1 MPVMLRTL
9 SISAVTL
16 ALILGALA
24 TLANGPTT
32 QEPAAAPQPP
42 AAAPQNL
49 PSMPSDPVAIL
60 EEGNK
65 LNGLHG
71 PDVKPW
77 HAKLSYQIFD
87 DGKLQTEGTYEE
99 SWISD
104 KNYEQTYV
112 SPDFTQTDYGTSNGL
127 FRTGAQAWPK
137 LQEMHVRRSLIL
149 PVPLP
154 AALPDV
160 KVKTKQIGS
169 GASRLQ
175 CVIFT
180 SEKMYLLKDSYCFDP
195 DHPILRL
202 EVSPDGSAQV
212 LYNGI
217 VEFQGRFIA
226 RNVQTTYKG
235 KPLLRVHVDDIGAL
249 AETAFT
255 PPPDAMSIAP
265 DKIVIPTQTMASFII
280 SQVAPVYPVS
290 AKLDH
295 ISSTVI
301 LQATVAKDGAVTS
314 LQYVSGPQDL
324 RKSAI
329 DAVSKWRYEPF
340 LFLGEPIEYQ
350 GLVSI
355 IYTLD

>member
-1 MPVMLRTL
+1 
-9 SISAVTL
+9 
-16 ALILGALA
+16 
-24 TLANGPTT
+24 
-32 QEPAAAPQPP
+32 
-42 AAAPQNL
+42 
-49 PSMPSDPVAIL
+49 MPSDPVGIL
-60 EEGNK
+60 EASSK

-87 DGKLQTEGTYEE
+87 EGKLQTEGTYEE

-112 SPDFTQTDYGTSNGL
+112 SPNFTQTDYGTSNGL

-137 LQEMHVRRSLIL
+137 LQEMQVRRSLIL
-149 PVPLP
+149 PVPLT

-160 KVKTKQIGS
+160 KVRTNQIGS

-202 EVSPDGSAQV
+202 EASPDGSTQV

-226 RNVQTTYKG
+226 RDVRTIYKG
-235 KPLLRVHVDDIGAL
+235 KPLLTVHVDDIGAL
-249 AETAFT
+249 AETTFT
-255 PPPDAMSIAP
+255 PPPDALSIAP
-265 DKIVIPTQTMASFII
+265 DKIVMPAQTMASFII
-280 SQVAPVYPVS
+280 SQVVPVYPVS

-295 ISSTVI
+295 ISGTVI

-329 DAVSKWRYEPF
+329 NAVSKWRYEPF
-340 LFLGEPIEYQ
+340 LFLGEPIKYQ

>member
-1 MPVMLRTL
+1 MPLMLRTPG
-9 SISAVTL
+9 ISAATL

-24 TLANGPTT
+24 TSANGPTK
-32 QEPAAAPQPP
+32 QEPATAPQPP

-60 EEGNK
+60 EAGSK
-65 LNGLHG
+65 LNGLRG

-77 HAKLSYQIFD
+77 HAKLSYQIFE
-87 DGKLQTEGTYEE
+87 DGKLQTEGTFEE

-104 KNYEQTYV
+104 KNYMQTYA
-112 SPDFTQTDYGTSNGL
+112 SSDFTQTDYGTSNGL
-127 FRTGAQAWPK
+127 FRSGAQAWPK
-137 LQEMHVRRSLIL
+137 LQEMRVRRSLIL
-149 PVPLP
+149 PVPLSV
-154 AALPDV
+154 ALPEV

-175 CVIFT
+175 CVVFT
-180 SEKMYLLKDSYCFDP
+180 SEKVYLLKDSYCFDP

-202 EVSPDGSAQV
+202 EVSPDRFTQV

-226 RNVQTTYKG
+226 RDVRTTYKG
-235 KPLLRVHVDDIGAL
+235 KPLLTVHVDDIGGL

-255 PPPDAMSIAP
+255 PPPGATSIAP
-265 DKIVIPTQTMASFII
+265 DKIVMPAQAMASFVIF
-280 SQVAPVYPVS
+280 QVAPVYPVS
-290 AKLDH
+290 AKSDH
-295 ISSTVI
+295 TSGTVV
-301 LQATVAKDGAVTS
+301 LQATVAKDGTVTS

-324 RKSAI
+324 RNSAI

-340 LFLGEPIEYQ
+340 LFLGEPIEFQ
-350 GLVSI
+350 GLVPI
-355 IYTLD
+355 VYTFN